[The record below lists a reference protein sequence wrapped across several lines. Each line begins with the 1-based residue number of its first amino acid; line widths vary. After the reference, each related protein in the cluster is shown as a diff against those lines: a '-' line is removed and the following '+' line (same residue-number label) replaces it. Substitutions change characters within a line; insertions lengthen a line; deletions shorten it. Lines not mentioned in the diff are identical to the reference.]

1 MRIHSTPDR
10 MVLRDTPGI
19 TWAFGLIFA
28 AAGALVAGA
37 VLLGADGFAEQPLWA
52 RLMGLLMGLAHLS
65 VGVWLLRA
73 SPAVETV
80 LDRASGVARVSTILV
95 VERAE
100 EFPLAEV
107 AHVDVVEK
115 KDSEGEPLF
124 SLRLRLHGGRAVA
137 ISSPP
142 SSLYRRD
149 FARRDAEAVRR
160 FLGLPEGGAWGADA
174 APPGSRA

>member
-19 TWAFGLIFA
+19 TWAFGLLFA
-28 AAGALVAGA
+28 ACGALAAGA

-52 RLMGLLMGLAHLS
+52 RGMGLLIGLAHLS
-65 VGVWLLRA
+65 MGVWVLRA

-80 LDRASGVARVSTILV
+80 LDRASGVARVTTSLV

-107 AHVDVVEK
+107 ARVEVVVTKE
-115 KDSEGEPLF
+115 DSEGASLV
-124 SLRLRLHGGRAVA
+124 SLRLRLHGGRAIA

-142 SSLYRRD
+142 SSFYCRD
-149 FARRDAEAVRR
+149 LARRDAEAVRR
-160 FLGLPEGGAWGADA
+160 FLGLPEGAEAV
-174 APPGSRA
+174 PPGSGA